1 MSQSVPAPVSASV
14 PTPTPDPAATP
25 DPTPVDQRL
34 VVAVDIGGTK
44 IAAGLVDSRGTLVAS
59 CERPTPTAADAATVL
74 RTVGE
79 TVTDLRRHRAWAQ
92 VVGLGVCSAGPV
104 DVKNGLVSPV
114 NIPAWRDFPVID
126 RLTGHPALAGLPC
139 AFVGDAVAMAAA
151 EHRFGAARGH
161 RDALCLV
168 VSTGIGAGLILDGQ
182 VRYGITGN
190 AGHLGHISVDY
201 AGEPC
206 PCGSHGCL
214 ERLSSGTAIARHA
227 TRLGW
232 TPPPGTAAT
241 ASSAAVDAR
250 LGHPAALQAFDL
262 AAQALASGIAAV
274 AALVEI
280 EVAVLGGGVM
290 QAADLLLPRLR
301 HHLRGYLALPFTQR
315 LRIRTAELGTSAGLI
330 GAASLLM

>member
-1 MSQSVPAPVSASV
+1 MPHSAFVPA
-14 PTPTPDPAATP
+14 
-25 DPTPVDQRL
+25 DQQL

-44 IAAGLVDSRGTLVAS
+44 IAAGLVDRKGALVAS
-59 CERPTPTAADAATVL
+59 CERPTPAGADASTVL
-74 RTVGE
+74 RAVEE
-79 TVTDLRRHRAWAQ
+79 TVADLRRHHAWGQ
-92 VVGLGVCSAGPV
+92 VTGLGVCSAGPV
-104 DVKNGLVSPV
+104 DLKNGLVSPV
-114 NIPAWRDFPVID
+114 NIPAWRDFPLIE
-126 RLTGHPALAGLPC
+126 RLTANPVLAGLPC

-168 VSTGIGAGLILDGQ
+168 VSTGIGAGLILDGR
-182 VRYGITGN
+182 VRHGITGN

-201 AGEPC
+201 AGELC

-214 ERLSSGTAIARHA
+214 ERVSSGTAIALHA

-232 TPPPGTAAT
+232 TPPPGTAPS
-241 ASSAAVDAR
+241 ASAAAVDAR
-250 LGHPAALQAFDL
+250 LGDRAALQAFDR

-290 QAADLLLPRLR
+290 HAADLLLPRLH
-301 HHLRGYLALPFTQR
+301 HHLRDYLALPFTQR
-315 LRIRTAELGTSAGLI
+315 LQIRTAELGTSAGLI